1 MTSLQRVLN
10 HQVSIGALI
19 EVALWLA
26 IPYLCIGFVWSSLHG
41 EQVQQIQTRLEKLSP
56 AGADILAFG
65 LATALWPA
73 SMQIADACPASS

>member
-1 MTSLQRVLN
+1 MLN
-10 HQVSIGALI
+10 HQVSIGAMI

-41 EQVQQIQTRLEKLSP
+41 EQVQQIRTRLEKLSP
-56 AGADILAFG
+56 TGADLLASG